1 MAIQKITSSQVAAP
15 SGATL
20 GWVLTSTG
28 AGLTPTFQ
36 ALPAGSSG
44 ALFET
49 KFVSLAGGSAD
60 KTFASF
66 AFVVGIIMIEVLFT
80 DSPDA
85 NDVHLYAFGNM
96 RSFSGSKTAN
106 ITNRICKG
114 FGSGSGHTYFQVDRS
129 NSGRDI
135 VISRPNSGT
144 DVNID
149 GTGLASYTAFNWPN
163 PGLLRVTAIEDT
175 QS

>member
-15 SGATL
+15 TGATS
-20 GWVLTSTG
+20 GFVLTSTG
-28 AGLTPTFQ
+28 AGNTPTFQ
-36 ALPAGSSG
+36 VLPTGSSG

-49 KFVSLAGGSAD
+49 RHISLAGGSAD
-60 KTFASF
+60 KTFSSF

-80 DSPDA
+80 DNANA

-96 RSFSGSKTAN
+96 RSFSGTKTDN

-114 FGSGSGHTYFQVDRS
+114 FGSGVGHTYFQVDRS
-129 NSGRDI
+129 NLGRDL

-149 GTGLASYTAFNWPN
+149 GTGLASYTAYNWPN
-163 PGLLRVTAIEDT
+163 PGRLRITAIEDT